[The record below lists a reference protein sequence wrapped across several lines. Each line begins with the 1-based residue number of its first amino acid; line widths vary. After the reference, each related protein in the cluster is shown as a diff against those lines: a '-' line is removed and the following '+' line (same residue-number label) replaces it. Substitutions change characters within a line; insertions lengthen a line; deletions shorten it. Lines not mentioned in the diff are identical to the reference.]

1 MSDNANIEKTK
12 VITVCFKETQGA
24 EDLFIMTSGT
34 RRKVY
39 CRQRCDQTHIRWL
52 STSKWAG
59 GYEADCP
66 IREGIQFLIVGA
78 EGEPLYRETV
88 VKEIGYSDTVAVKEF
103 DFFDDWI
110 KKLQQEIAEKICL
123 LSHTNWRAY
132 LCSFRETNN
141 REYLD
146 NWLYCK
152 SVETDVELK
161 DQSSYLG
168 KNVSLIRRSYLHT
181 PTGRRYSRYN
191 LESSDL
197 VSCYAIC
204 GYQLGG

>member
-110 KKLQQEIAEKICL
+110 KKLQQEIAEKNCL
-123 LSHTNWRAY
+123 LSHANWRAY
-132 LCSFRETNN
+132 LCSFLGANN

-146 NWLYCK
+146 NWLYCN

-168 KNVSLIRRSYLHT
+168 NNVSLIRRSYLHT